1 MIRVAM
7 FCGLAFLSSAA
18 SAQTIWSPKVD
29 RTTGVATLVHF
40 DLASINV
47 QNVSGPINV
56 PASHFVSGLDFT
68 PDGRLWASVQ
78 GPAGSMQ
85 QGLYSVNRITGVAT
99 QVGAP
104 IGLAAG
110 EVITDLAWN
119 PVTHRLTGMAS
130 PSSGGQTSR
139 LLNFNINSGDVASAE
154 TLGTST
160 VALHVGLTCQSS
172 GQYLFLEVY
181 NGWVSK
187 DVNDDII
194 WLGNLLSFKPV
205 YNQGFGT
212 DFRTGTVWYTAYQ
225 IVNAVQGTGKPTLR
239 TIDPATGID
248 TLIANLA
255 GGSST
260 IYTDAAVQPAE
271 IHCAADLNA
280 DNVVEDLDF
289 ISFASQYDALQ
300 CGTPGMTGGCSA
312 DFNFDGFVDDADFI
326 TFAAAYDVL
335 VCS

>member
-7 FCGLAFLSSAA
+7 FSAMALLSSAA

-29 RTTGVATLVHF
+29 RATTVATLVHF
-40 DLASINV
+40 PTSNV
-47 QNVSGPINV
+47 NAVSAAGPISV

-68 PDGRLWASVQ
+68 PDGRLWATVQ

-85 QGLYSVNRITGVAT
+85 QGLYSVNRITGAAT

-104 IGLAAG
+104 VGLAAN

-119 PVTHRLTGMAS
+119 PVTHRLTGMATLL
-130 PSSGGQTSR
+130 SGGQTSR
-139 LLNFNINSGDVASAE
+139 LLNFNINTGAVASAE
-154 TLGTST
+154 TLATST

-181 NGWVSK
+181 NGWVSR
-187 DVNDDII
+187 DVNDDVI

-212 DFRTGTVWYTAYQ
+212 DFSTGTVWYSAYQ
-225 IVNAVQGTGKPTLR
+225 IVNALQGTGKPTLR
-239 TIDPATGID
+239 TVDPATGID
-248 TLIANLA
+248 TLVANLP

-289 ISFASQYDALQ
+289 ISFASQYNALE
-300 CGTPGMTGGCSA
+300 CGTSGMTGGCSA

-326 TFAAAYDVL
+326 TFAAAYDVF